1 MWPTWIKNIFGFPA
15 RDGHLSAVKWVHRFS
30 GLYGWSLAYRIP
42 NSPWDRTKQKQIVS
56 LFTFDNFK
64 PVQKCVLQ
72 LVLRIHFILVF
83 LLWCESGSALK
94 KMVPHSQPDI
104 GHISSRVTEFFG
116 NLVVVLPFWQF
127 IGYKRTNRQAKYI
140 YRWEIYL
147 LQEYSPHQN
156 DPPLMLALVFFLS
169 PV

>member
-1 MWPTWIKNIFGFPA
+1 MFIAIVLDKNEIFFSLMWPTWIKNIFGFPA

-56 LFTFDNFK
+56 LFTFDNLK

-104 GHISSRVTEFFG
+104 GHEYFFKSCWIFWKFG
-116 NLVVVLPFWQF
+116 CGSTVLTVYWIQTDKQTSK
-127 IGYKRTNRQAKYI
+127 IYI
-140 YRWEIYL
+140 
-147 LQEYSPHQN
+147 
-156 DPPLMLALVFFLS
+156 
-169 PV
+169 